1 MIVDAIRRRVEPF
14 WYVIL
19 LFPAGALIYFFLV
32 KLKITELLPI
42 APKQTV
48 PMQQAE
54 EAQEPATTVI
64 ERLREEVQQSPSYAN
79 RMKLAKAL
87 FANKQFEE
95 AAGFFTLALK
105 THPQEREALYGRGLC
120 QLELNRTKEA
130 IETLLDLL
138 DLNLEYDDYKASQI
152 LVQTLWN
159 EGQREEAFSLLEEI
173 NERSPEL
180 RHRIVIAHYMI
191 KDGLKERAI
200 EVLEEALLRFNQA
213 SDYIRKREGRWA
225 TEARGL
231 LRNLKHDAQT
241 D

>member
-19 LFPAGALIYFFLV
+19 LFPAGALIYFFIV

-42 APKQTV
+42 APEKTI
-48 PMQQAE
+48 PTQQSE
-54 EAQEPATTVI
+54 EDQEPAITVV
-64 ERLREEVQQSPSYAN
+64 ERLREEVQQSPSYTN
-79 RMKLAKAL
+79 RVKLAKAL

-95 AAGFFTLALK
+95 AAAFFTLARK
-105 THPQEREALYGRGLC
+105 THPREREALYGLGLC
-120 QLELNRTKEA
+120 QLELNRTEEA
-130 IETLLDLL
+130 IETLSNLL
-138 DLNLEYDDYKASQI
+138 DLNLEYDDYKAAQV
-152 LVQTLWN
+152 LVQTLWF

-173 NERSPEL
+173 EQRSPEL
-180 RHRIVIAHYMI
+180 RHRIVTAHYLI

-200 EVLEEALLRFNQA
+200 EVLEEALSRFNRA

-231 LRNLKHDAQT
+231 LRNLKHEAQT